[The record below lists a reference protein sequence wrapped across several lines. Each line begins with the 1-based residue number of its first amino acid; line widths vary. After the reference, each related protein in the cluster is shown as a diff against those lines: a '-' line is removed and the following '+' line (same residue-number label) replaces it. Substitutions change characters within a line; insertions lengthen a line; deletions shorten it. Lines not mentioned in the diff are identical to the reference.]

1 MFLSDICIRRPV
13 FATVINIMLVL
24 LGVIA
29 YNRLSV
35 REYPKIAEPT
45 VTVETIYTGA
55 SAEIMESQVTKP
67 LEDSL
72 AGIEGIEVMSSI
84 SRQQNS
90 QITVRFKL
98 SRDPDNAA
106 ADVRDRVSRARGN
119 LPVGVKEPIISKVEA
134 DAEPILYLAFFS
146 DRHSPMEISDYA
158 DRNVKDLIQNLD
170 GVANAV
176 IFGDRK
182 MSMRLWLDPEKLA
195 AYGVT
200 TQDVETALRNQNAQI
215 PAGSIKSTN
224 REFTI
229 VSETDLRTTEEFN
242 NMIVKRKGDSFV
254 YFRDVG
260 HAEIAAANK
269 DVSAL
274 YNGEDSVAL
283 GVIQQAT
290 ANPLA
295 VSKEVNKALIKIRER
310 LPEGMQ
316 IDVAYDTALFID
328 GSINA
333 VYHTLIEAFILVIL
347 VIFLFLRNVRSTMIP
362 LVTIPISLIASFMI
376 MYILNFSVNTLT
388 LLAMVLAI
396 GLVVDDAIVVL
407 ENIYRHV
414 EEGMDRVQAALK
426 GTQEIAF
433 AVVVMTLTLAA
444 VYAPVAF
451 IQARTGK
458 LFIEFALTL
467 AGAVL
472 ISGFTALTLSP
483 MMCSLLL
490 KQQKTHGK
498 FYNFVEAGIVKMN
511 HGYAKILDWALY
523 HIAIVIC
530 IGLIIAGLG
539 GLFFKLLSSELA
551 PTEDRGTILV
561 VAMAP
566 EGATIDYTM
575 NWMKWLEP
583 IFESVPEIEKYFIV
597 GGFPV
602 ASQGVAFMRLKD
614 WSDRSRS
621 QQSIVRE
628 LQPKIFNGIP
638 GLLAFPINLPSL
650 GRNAGSQPVTF
661 VIQTTGSYAEL
672 DVMVKQMM
680 AEARKFPGLINI
692 DTDLNLN
699 KPQISVDVDR
709 EKATAV
715 GVKIDTLGRTLE
727 TMFSPKQVTRFERD
741 GKQYDVLLEVGDSE
755 RTNPNQ
761 ILSAYVRGDTGKMIQ
776 IGNLVSIKETVAP
789 RELNHFNQLRAAK
802 ITASIAPGYTLG
814 EALDYLDSAAH
825 NILPANMQTDYDE
838 ESREFKESSSSL
850 AITFILALF
859 FIYLVL
865 AAQFES
871 FVSPLVIMF
880 TVPLSISGALF
891 ALYITGGTLNIYSE
905 IGLIT
910 LIGLIT
916 KHGILIIE
924 FTNQLQER
932 GYELLDAIREACLIR
947 LRPILMTTGAMVLGA
962 IPLAL
967 ATGAGAESR
976 NQIGWVIIG
985 GMTIGTLFT
994 LFIIPSIYALTK
1006 SKTKPNS
1013 HKA

>member
-1 MFLSDICIRRPV
+1 MLLSDICIRRPV
-13 FATVINIMLVL
+13 FATVLNIMLIL

-29 YNRLSV
+29 YDRLSV
-35 REYPKIAEPT
+35 REYPKIEEPT
-45 VTVETIYTGA
+45 VTVQTIYTGA

-84 SRQQNS
+84 SRQENS

-119 LPVGVKEPIISKVEA
+119 LPPDIKEPIISKVEA
-134 DAEPILYLAFFS
+134 DAQPIIYLAFYS
-146 DRHSPMEISDYA
+146 DQHSAMEISDFA
-158 DRNVKDLIQNLD
+158 DRNVKDLLQNLD
-170 GVANAV
+170 GVANV
-176 IFGDRK
+176 TIIGERK
-182 MSMRLWLDPEKLA
+182 MSMRLWLHPEQLA

-215 PAGSIKSTN
+215 PAGSIASTE

-229 VSETDLRTTEEFN
+229 VSQTDLRTPAEFG
-242 NMIVKRKGDSFV
+242 NMIVKRKGTSFV
-254 YFRDVG
+254 YFKDIG
-260 HAEIAAANK
+260 HAEIGPEND
-269 DVSAL
+269 DVIARF
-274 YNGEDSVAL
+274 NGKESVAL
-283 GVIQQAT
+283 GIIQQAT

-295 VSKEVNKALIKIRER
+295 VSQEVKDLLPKLREH
-310 LPEGMQ
+310 LPQGMQ

-328 GSINA
+328 SSIKE
-333 VYHTLIEAFILVIL
+333 VYHTLTEAFILVIL

-362 LVTIPISLIASFMI
+362 LVTIPISLIATFMI
-376 MYILNFSVNTLT
+376 MYVLHFSVNTLT

-414 EEGMDRVQAALK
+414 EDGMNRIEAAFK
-426 GTQEIAF
+426 GSQEIAF
-433 AVVVMTLTLAA
+433 AIVVMTLTLAA

-490 KQQKTHGK
+490 THEKKHGK
-498 FYNFVEAGIVKMN
+498 FYNFIEIGIIKINQV
-511 HGYAKILDWALY
+511 YANLLNWALA
-523 HIAIVIC
+523 HIKTVIC

-539 GLFFKLLSSELA
+539 GIFFKLLPSELA
-551 PTEDRGTILV
+551 PIEDRGTILV
-561 VAMAP
+561 IAMAP
-566 EGATIDYTM
+566 EGSTVDYTM
-575 NWMKWLEP
+575 KWMKWMEP
-583 IFESVPEIEKYFIV
+583 IFNSTPEMEKYFIV
-597 GGFPV
+597 AGFPV
-602 ASQGVAFMRLKD
+602 PSQGIAFMRLKD
-614 WSDRSRS
+614 WNDRKRK
-621 QQSIVRE
+621 QQAIVRS
-628 LQPKIFNGIP
+628 LQPKIYNDIP
-638 GLLAFPINLPSL
+638 GILAFPINPPSL
-650 GRNAGSQPVTF
+650 GRNAATQPIVF
-661 VIQTTGSYAEL
+661 VIQTTGSYGEL
-672 DVMVKQMM
+672 DVIVKQMM
-680 AEARKFPGLINI
+680 AEARKFPGIINI
-692 DTDLNLN
+692 DTDLKLN
-699 KPQISVDVDR
+699 KPQINVDVDR
-709 EKATAV
+709 SKTSAV
-715 GVKIDTLGRTLE
+715 GVNVNTLGRTME
-727 TMFSPKQVTRFERD
+727 TMFSAKQVTRFERE
-741 GKQYDVLLEVGDSE
+741 GRQYDVLLEVESNE
-755 RTNPNQ
+755 RKNPNQ
-761 ILSAYVRGDTGKMIQ
+761 ILSGYVRGDNNKMIQ

-802 ITASIAPGYTLG
+802 ITANIAPGYTLG
-814 EALDYLDSAAH
+814 EALDYLDSIA
-825 NILPANMQTDYDE
+825 NTILPTNMQTDYDA

-850 AITFILALF
+850 AITFILALC

-871 FVSPLVIMF
+871 FISPLVIML
-880 TVPLSISGALF
+880 TVPLSMSGALF

-916 KHGILIIE
+916 KHGILIVE
-924 FTNQLQER
+924 FSNQLQQK
-932 GYELLDAIREACLIR
+932 GYNLIDAVREACHIR

-962 IPLAL
+962 IPLAI

-994 LFIIPSIYALTK
+994 LFIIPSIYTFTRRNIK
-1006 SKTKPNS
+1006 QNV
-1013 HKA
+1013 